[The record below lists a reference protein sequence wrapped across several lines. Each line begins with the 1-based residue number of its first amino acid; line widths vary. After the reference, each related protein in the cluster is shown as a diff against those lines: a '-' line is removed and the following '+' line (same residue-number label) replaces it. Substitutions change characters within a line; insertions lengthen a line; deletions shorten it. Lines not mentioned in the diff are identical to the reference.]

1 MTCVKSLLEL
11 IIDKISQLTRVVR
24 FSNTLE
30 DVFVLQLPTGDI
42 LVKTNLSHQILK
54 LVCNHLLDAIVIYK
68 ITISD
73 TCFRHRR
80 NLTTKSIHDTCATFS
95 NFTTQVQVNKISDC
109 LGSLCLLDF
118 VEVGNFSTI
127 NQSLNITICSKQSLD
142 IINRTCAN
150 NVVVNVPRSITHVFA
165 SVAETIYNS
174 IEVPNLPSRLSQTSN
189 SVAGLTQ
196 HKTVF
201 KHRLRQDRSRVTDN
215 ITVFNSG
222 SVAHITCYVTRRD
235 ALTCKLVRLSQTRGN
250 FRDVAK
256 ALRVSFKLKNSN
268 LVHLRTT

>member
-1 MTCVKSLLEL
+1 MTCVKSLLKL
-11 IIDKISQLTRVVR
+11 IIDKISQLTRVIR

-30 DVFVLQLPTGDI
+30 DVLVLQLPTGDV

-68 ITISD
+68 ITIGD
-73 TCFRHRR
+73 ACLRHRR
-80 NLTTKSIHDTCATFS
+80 NLTTKGIHDTCATFS
-95 NFTTQVQVNKISDC
+95 NFTTQIQVNKISDC

-127 NQSLNITICSKQSLD
+127 NQSFNITICSKQFLD

-150 NVVVNVPRSITHVFA
+150 NVIVNVPRSITHVFA
-165 SVAETIYNS
+165 SVTETVYNS
-174 IEVPNLPSRLSQTSN
+174 IKVPNLPSRLSNTSN
-189 SVAGLTQ
+189 RVTGLTQ
-196 HKTVF
+196 YKTVLE
-201 KHRLRQDRSRVTDN
+201 HRFGQHGSRVTDN

-222 SVAHITCYVTRRD
+222 SVSHITCYVTRRD
-235 ALTCKLVRLSQTRGN
+235 ALTCQLVRLSQTRGN
-250 FRDVAK
+250 FRNVTK
-256 ALRVSFKLKNSN
+256 ALRISFKFKNSN